1 MSNPFFFGV
10 GGVVSTDIAVPNHPD
25 ELAFYAQVLT
35 TGSEPHWQEDLMNAQ
50 GTPIIGLGERSAE
63 WDMLPLQWM
72 PHIQVEDVAE
82 SVAKAI
88 ELGGTEL
95 VHGRDDDGNSLW
107 AGISDPQGAAFGI
120 IPVVTANDEDYAG
133 TTSTGHIA
141 ELSLVSSSPQETA
154 EFYAAVIGWAAQP
167 DADSGRI
174 QLLSCETWAASIEPQ
189 RADNEARPS
198 VWTLWL
204 TVGDLRES
212 LVRLQESGGSV
223 VDGDADTGRAVV
235 KDPLGIA
242 FGLLA
247 R

>member
-10 GGVVSTDIAVPNHPD
+10 GGVVSADTAVPSHPD
-25 ELAFYAQVLT
+25 ELAFYVRVLT
-35 TGSEPHWQEDLMNAQ
+35 TGSQPHWQEDLMNAE

-72 PHIQVEDVAE
+72 PHIQVKDVAA

-95 VHGRDDDGNSLW
+95 VHGRDEDGNSLW

-120 IPVVTANDEDYAG
+120 IPVVTANAEDYAG

-154 EFYAAVIGWAAQP
+154 EFYAAVIGWEVQP
-167 DADSGRI
+167 SSDNGGI
-174 QLLSCETWAASIEPQ
+174 QLMSDGVWAASIEAG
-189 RADNEARPS
+189 RAHDETRPG

-212 LVRLQESGGSV
+212 LVRLQESGGAV
-223 VDGDADTGRAVV
+223 VDGGADNGRAIV

>member
-1 MSNPFFFGV
+1 
-10 GGVVSTDIAVPNHPD
+10 
-25 ELAFYAQVLT
+25 
-35 TGSEPHWQEDLMNAQ
+35 MNAQ

-107 AGISDPQGAAFGI
+107 AGISDPQGAAFGV

-133 TTSTGHIA
+133 TMSTGHIA
-141 ELSLVSSSPQETA
+141 ELSLFSSAPQESA

-167 DADSGRI
+167 DSDGERI
-174 QLLSCETWAASIEPQ
+174 QLLSDGVWAASIELV
-189 RADNEARPS
+189 RADSETRPS